1 MEYISDIRTRE
12 VTNQAGTNASVNYE
26 VLNPTGQPVTVING
40 TLFKGNDRVGRLN
53 VDVASDT
60 AYISFEHF
68 ATLTHAE
75 RKEALSA
82 ISDHFESILTESA
95 QQS

>member
-1 MEYISDIRTRE
+1 MEYISDIRTRQ
-12 VTNQAGTNASVNYE
+12 VTKQAGTNASVAYE
-26 VLNPTGQPVTVING
+26 VLNPTGQPVTIING
-40 TLFKGNDRVGRLN
+40 TIFKENNRIGRLN

-60 AYISFEHF
+60 AYISFEQF

-82 ISDHFESILTESA
+82 ISDHFESILTEPA
-95 QQS
+95 Q